1 MLKNHVL
8 FIIMESYMN
17 RIVKGIAL
25 AAGTYVACGLQY
37 RKMDQTEYLI
47 STDKVQDD
55 ICICVLSDLHCRK
68 FGDKQSRI
76 MKIVDQRHPDLVM
89 IPGDLFDVDRDFS
102 ISFMLIDALKNYPV
116 YFTSGN
122 HDNYLSQID
131 ELRRILQQKG
141 VHVLEDEGTVFS
153 KGNIV

>member
-25 AAGTYVACGLQY
+25 AVGTYVACGLQY

-68 FGDKQSRI
+68 FGDKQSRT
-76 MKIVDQRHPDLVM
+76 R
-89 IPGDLFDVDRDFS
+89 F
-102 ISFMLIDALKNYPV
+102 
-116 YFTSGN
+116 
-122 HDNYLSQID
+122 
-131 ELRRILQQKG
+131 
-141 VHVLEDEGTVFS
+141 
-153 KGNIV
+153 